1 MTIFHVGA
9 IVLTVLFVLYADEQ
23 GIQWM
28 LGKKKTLD
36 KRRIEILHA
45 IVGVGI
51 SLIILAGGLIAIP
64 RLDYLLTNTTFLIKM
79 GFVGVLI
86 INAFFIDTLSRIASE
101 KPFRELTQ
109 KERVPVLLSG
119 ALSVA
124 GWVGAIMCGILL
136 S

>member
-79 GFVGVLI
+79 GFVGVLV
-86 INAFFIDTLSRIASE
+86 INAFFIGTLVRLASE
-101 KPFRELTQ
+101 KSFRELSL

-119 ALSVA
+119 ALSVM